1 MSVLEQRIEN
11 HLIKRVREAGG
22 MTIKNIPTVAGVP
35 DRLVILPGNRIR
47 FVELKSPT
55 GSTRRAQDAWAR
67 KAAKRGV
74 HVVVL
79 NSLEAVDDWVA
90 GEVAQ

>member
-1 MSVLEQRIEN
+1 MLEERVEGR
-11 HLIKRVREAGG
+11 LIKRVRQAGG

-35 DRLVILPGNRIR
+35 DRLVILPGNRIW

-55 GSTRRAQDAWAR
+55 GSLRRAQEAWAR

-79 NSLEAVDDWVA
+79 NSLEAVDDWIM
-90 GEVAQ
+90 GEVI

>member
-1 MSVLEQRIEN
+1 MLEDRVEN
-11 HLIKRVREAGG
+11 HLIKRVRAAGG
-22 MTIKNIPTVAGVP
+22 MTIKNVPTVAGVP

-55 GSTRRAQDAWAR
+55 GSSRRAQLAWAR

-74 HVVVL
+74 EVALL
-79 NSLEAVDDWVA
+79 NSIEAVDAWID
-90 GEVAQ
+90 GEVI